1 MSIGRVGNRDVVQY
15 FGAELRHFHLSRHHT
30 GLSKKGVVALRRRL
44 KIVEVVGKVETLG
57 RLTYKGRFSMTAVG
71 SGAQGAPH

>member
-1 MSIGRVGNRDVVQY
+1 M
-15 FGAELRHFHLSRHHT
+15 
-30 GLSKKGVVALRRRL
+30 GVLALRRRL